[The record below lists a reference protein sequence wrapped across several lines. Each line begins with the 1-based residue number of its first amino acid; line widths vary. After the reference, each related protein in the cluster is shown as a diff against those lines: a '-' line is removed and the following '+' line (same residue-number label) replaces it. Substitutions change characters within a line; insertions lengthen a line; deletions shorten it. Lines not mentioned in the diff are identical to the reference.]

1 MFYITL
7 LSLLTVLVAAL
18 FLTPLRQ
25 KMWVA
30 FASVVAAAIAIA
42 IPAIGVLA
50 GGSEMELMRISS
62 PIFGEESL
70 TMDSLSALFS
80 LVIGIAG
87 VSTLLYSRGYLAHYL
102 DKKSSAH
109 ISLHYTALVV
119 LVISMMLV
127 VISSGGFSFLLA
139 FKFPFFF

>member
-7 LSLLTVLVAAL
+7 LSALALLVAVI

-30 FASVVAAAIAIA
+30 FVAVVAAAIAIA
-42 IPAIGVLA
+42 FPAISCLA
-50 GGSEMELMRISS
+50 SGAKELEIIRIQS
-62 PIFGEESL
+62 PFFGAESL
-70 TMDSLSALFS
+70 QMDALSALFS

-87 VSTLLYSRGYLAHYL
+87 VATLLYSRGYLAHYL

-109 ISLHYTALVV
+109 ISLH
-119 LVISMMLV
+119 
-127 VISSGGFSFLLA
+127 
-139 FKFPFFF
+139 